1 MGKLAN
7 DVWIQLNNNNNFIE
21 KPVYT
26 IRINK
31 KMFNS
36 LSLEGKAKLKFRI
49 HFEAMKLTKIE
60 KIEKLQVL

>member
-49 HFEAMKLTKIE
+49 HFAAMKLTKME

>member
-7 DVWIQLNNNNNFIE
+7 YAWIQLNNNNFIE

-31 KMFNS
+31 NMFNS
-36 LSLEGKAKLKFRI
+36 LSLQRKAKLKFRI
-49 HFEAMKLTKIE
+49 HFAAMKLTKID
-60 KIEKLQVL
+60 KIENRPVL

>member
-7 DVWIQLNNNNNFIE
+7 YAWIQLNNNNNFIE

-31 KMFNS
+31 NMFNF
-36 LSLEGKAKLKFRI
+36 LSLQGKAKLKFRI
-49 HFEAMKLTKIE
+49 HFAAMKLTKID
-60 KIEKLQVL
+60 KIEKRPVL

>member
-7 DVWIQLNNNNNFIE
+7 YAWIQLNNNNNFIE

-31 KMFNS
+31 NMFNS
-36 LSLEGKAKLKFRI
+36 LSLQGKAKLKFRI
-49 HFEAMKLTKIE
+49 HFAAMKLTKID
-60 KIEKLQVL
+60 KIEKRLVL